1 MTWCARGRAR
11 ATRAGRRI
19 DEAGRRARRIG
30 TEHEKLGYETG
41 TGRRMDYAVIRHVLS
56 SLVDRYGWKP
66 INEGENII
74 GCSKDKQSVTLEP
87 GGQFELSGAPLENL
101 RQTEEEIRWHIE
113 TVNALAKEK
122 GHRFMG
128 IGHDPMWSVAETPM
142 MPKGRYKI
150 MRAYMPKKGTRGLDM
165 MFRTCTI
172 QVNLDFE
179 DERDMIRKFRTSLA
193 LQPLATALF
202 ANSAFV
208 EGKDT
213 GYESMRSDVWRDTD
227 NDRTGCLSWVFDDDF
242 GFEKYCD
249 YVMNVPMYF
258 VYRNG
263 TYIDV
268 SGESWLAFMEGKLP
282 QLPGER
288 PNLSDWEQHLT
299 TVFPEVRL
307 KRYLEMRGADGGSF
321 EAVMALPSLWVGL
334 LYSQKALDAAEKMVS
349 DWTREERETLRIAV
363 TKDGLNAKFRNGTAL
378 DLAKEMVNIA
388 EAGLKERGLGEE
400 VYLAYLRDIVDS
412 GKSAASRTRA
422 LYEGE
427 WKRDIS
433 KVYEYAAYP
442 DVLPTF

>member
-1 MTWCARGRAR
+1 
-11 ATRAGRRI
+11 
-19 DEAGRRARRIG
+19 
-30 TEHEKLGYETG
+30 
-41 TGRRMDYAVIRHVLS
+41 MDYEVIRHVLS
-56 SLVDRYGWKP
+56 SLVDRHGWKP

-122 GHRFMG
+122 GHGFIG
-128 IGHDPMWSVAETPM
+128 IGHDPMWSVEETPM

-227 NDRTGCLSWVFDDDF
+227 DDRTGCLSWVFDDDF

-258 VYRNG
+258 VYRQG
-263 TYIDV
+263 RYVDV
-268 SGESWLAFMEGKLP
+268 SGESWLAFMDGKLP

-321 EAVMALPSLWVGL
+321 EAIMALPALWVGL
-334 LYSQKALDAAEKMVS
+334 LYSEKALDAAEKMVS
-349 DWTREERETLRIAV
+349 DWTKEERETLRIAV

-378 DLAKEMVNIA
+378 DLAKEMLEIA
-388 EAGLKERGLGEE
+388 EAGMKERGLGEE

-412 GKSAASRTRA
+412 GMSAASRARA
-422 LYEGE
+422 LHQGE
-427 WKRDIS
+427 WKGDIS
-433 KVYEYAAYP
+433 KIYEYAAYP
-442 DVLPTF
+442 DVLPSF